1 MHVFLCFRLKL
12 LLFLVPVFCFAGQKD
27 AFMKAKE
34 KFEHLCSLLL
44 EMSKYE
50 LAVLDFGKL
59 CRQLGTDECRMSN
72 LMYARY
78 GLSPD
83 EVVSRL
89 SSSWEDTYGNN

>member
-1 MHVFLCFRLKL
+1 MRVFLRFWLKR

-34 KFEHLCSLLL
+34 KFEHMCSHLL
-44 EMSKYE
+44 EMRRYE

-59 CRQLGTDECRMSN
+59 CRQLGADECQMSN

-89 SSSWEDTYGNN
+89 CSSWEETSGNN

>member
-1 MHVFLCFRLKL
+1 MHVFLCFRSKL

-59 CRQLGTDECRMSN
+59 CRQLGTDEKH
-72 LMYARY
+72 LA
-78 GLSPD
+78 
-83 EVVSRL
+83 
-89 SSSWEDTYGNN
+89 EDSVAAIGIITELKSGS